1 MLPFRS
7 FRNRRQPPE
16 CPAMSSDRFGQTQ
29 NNRGPY
35 PLTSKSDL
43 NLFRDAKGITALNLD
58 VVRSPILR
66 S

>member
-1 MLPFRS
+1 
-7 FRNRRQPPE
+7 
-16 CPAMSSDRFGQTQ
+16 MSSDRFGQTQ